1 MKVDYLGGGKY
12 TLKNLN
18 AGEIGTIL
26 MGLETYRDKMKNM
39 DFKMF
44 KKEIQLTNN
53 ILEKLGG

>member
-1 MKVDYLGGGKY
+1 
-12 TLKNLN
+12 
-18 AGEIGTIL
+18 